1 MSTHVKFHELEPVEK
16 EVTDKE
22 SVDQEA
28 IDEEPVNKKVI
39 DEELVEEKVI
49 DEDLEVIVEPV
60 GKEVIDDEPV
70 EKENANEE
78 PLDKEIAEKNITDEE
93 PVDKEVID
101 EEPVDKEVTN
111 DEYLELGETNDESVE
126 KQVANKELVDKETAK
141 NEEPDE
147 KTIDIE
153 IIDEEPVEK
162 EVTNEV
168 DKEVN
173 NEPVEQYITN
183 EDPITSEEPV
193 KKEITDEEP
202 IEKEVTNAES
212 VGKEVTNNELMK
224 KESNEEP
231 VEKEVTYAEPVQ
243 KEVFDEQSVTN
254 KEVLEKE
261 VLVWKDVTNEEPV
274 DKGAIEEEPDEK
286 GIKHEEPVEKEITN
300 EKPLLLETVTPDSVA
315 FEVNNTN
322 EELVEKEDTTEQK
335 DDCVELSDIKSNVIK
350 LVAEETTNKKHS
362 TKLIEITS
370 IDHEDLSI
378 ESIAENSQVKSEENC
393 GDVINDSREII
404 SFKDNDV
411 KDSITPGKEKTLKA
425 DIIEENRIDSN
436 EKNTLVEEESECS
449 TSNST
454 EEERNKK
461 YGEKDDTNGE
471 EVVVLSNAND
481 DETMFSSLEQ
491 GPELDSFTSNKIQ
504 IKTNETK
511 LNKNEDNT
519 KPKKTQGDLLN
530 TKEDPEKIEFT
541 TEQDSEIGTPTASE
555 TCSGKINSLEGT
567 TKDKE
572 NIEEPTDNQ
581 ENIEDIEAFIH
592 SFTHLKGSEDLSKNE
607 TLGANRSRIESTD
620 ISLQM
625 KDEDSQSDITAIL
638 EDDKEKSENSVVK
651 EPREESVKTDSKIIE
666 NICTN
671 NEKQSASL
679 KNKETEQDIIEK
691 EPTNKQSEKSAKLSN
706 DKNESGENEKF
717 NDQQEIIQSKEENT
731 HTIQKKNSVTVIPES
746 AINNKTDK
754 SNKEESIDTKK
765 PDEQASEIN
774 RSPKKKPIQQFQ
786 CKKCFEM
793 FGNLEN
799 LSKHDNHVHKTS
811 KATFCKI
818 CNRNFRN
825 ENALKMHHT
834 HLHKHVVN
842 NQKAT
847 EKKNLICEKCKSKPK
862 FKSKKE
868 LTSHMSVFHKEI
880 PCDLCSEIFSSNY
893 KLQKHKDDAHANELP
908 SDRSEQKKAD
918 SNERE
923 TKKIDSEKQNS
934 GKTDGE
940 NDVDGSIRKSR
951 RLKGNVKDSHKQP
964 VSEPIVTNHP
974 FKCDTCETGFKSKY
988 FLNKHEC
995 PIDSARTITCK
1006 LCQANIVEKNYEA
1019 HEILCANNNKVT
1031 CSYCQLSFNTKTMLL
1046 RHFVLEHHLG
1056 TDEQKAT
1063 KRKNQ
1068 EINSDQVK
1076 KPKTEQDQ
1084 NDLETSDGTNVEAKS
1099 KSNDTTTKRKCVE
1112 IDFLDSDVKKPKTS
1126 SKNEKNNLKT
1136 SKEFRCDKC
1145 NEVLNNQIN
1154 LEKHIAQVHGKV
1166 EVIKCEECSKT
1177 FRSAVLLDKHIIN
1190 AHKNVIKC
1198 NACSK
1203 VFKTLYLYSK
1213 HNLSVHNNPGGPDKH
1228 KQKVELPNEPTV
1240 KCPDEQDTSNS
1251 CPTDEPS
1258 TSEKMNTPER
1268 CSQSPIIVNEK
1279 PSNSQT
1285 EDNSTI
1291 ASKESELKP
1300 TTGIEMKES
1309 SIAPPSNDKIP
1320 HDTMISEHKLAGD
1333 VEKERSNEQKE
1344 VPNVPTSNC
1353 TASPLIL
1360 VEKLSLDGTGQKMPG
1375 IYENAEVPDVPPS
1388 NETAPPD
1395 NIDEK
1400 YKLENVRQNLSE
1412 DDENSSLSAPLSIE
1426 NTSIGTLDSEGS
1438 KLPESENEAIV
1449 EASAP
1454 EIEKPSPTSNTSI
1467 GTLNSKGSK
1476 LPESVCQM
1484 ANFEKLAS

>member
-22 SVDQEA
+22 PVNQEA
-28 IDEEPVNKKVI
+28 
-39 DEELVEEKVI
+39 
-49 DEDLEVIVEPV
+49 
-60 GKEVIDDEPV
+60 
-70 EKENANEE
+70 
-78 PLDKEIAEKNITDEE
+78 TDEE
-93 PVDKEVID
+93 PVENEVANEVPVEKYVIHEEPVDQEVID
-101 EEPVDKEVTN
+101 EESVDKEV
-111 DEYLELGETNDESVE
+111 
-126 KQVANKELVDKETAK
+126 
-141 NEEPDE
+141 
-147 KTIDIE
+147 
-153 IIDEEPVEK
+153 IDEEPVEK

-638 EDDKEKSENSVVK
+638 EDDKEKSENSVHLNVK
-651 EPREESVKTDSKIIE
+651 EPQEESVKTDSKIIE

-706 DKNESGENEKF
+706 DKNESGENEKSD
-717 NDQQEIIQSKEENT
+717 DQQEIIQSKEENT